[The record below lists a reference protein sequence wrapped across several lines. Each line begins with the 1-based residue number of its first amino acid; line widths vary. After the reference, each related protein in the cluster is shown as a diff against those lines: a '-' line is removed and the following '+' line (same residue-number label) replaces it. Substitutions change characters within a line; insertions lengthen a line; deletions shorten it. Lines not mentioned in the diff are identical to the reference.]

1 MKQISTQS
9 IILARTDFGE
19 ADRILT
25 VLTPDQGK
33 LRLMAKGVRRV
44 KSKLAGGIE
53 LFSVSDITFA
63 PGRGEIGT
71 LVSSRLNTHY
81 SKIAADF
88 ERTMLGYDLIK
99 RLHKNTE
106 DQPETEYFILLN
118 NGFAALNDAAINAEA
133 VKIWFGMQLLQLA
146 GHAPNLQT
154 DTRGETLESSRNYS
168 FSIDDMAFAPAESGK
183 FSSHHIKILRLAV
196 SQPNP
201 YILAH
206 IQGGADFIRQLLP
219 LLDTMSQTHLR
230 V

>member
-1 MKQISTQS
+1 MKQISTQA

-25 VLTPDQGK
+25 VLTPDNGK
-33 LRLMAKGVRRV
+33 LRLMARGVRRV

-71 LVSSRLNTHY
+71 LVSSRLNIHY
-81 SKIAADF
+81 DKIAADL

-106 DQPETEYFILLN
+106 DQPEPEYFTLLK
-118 NGFAALNDAAINAEA
+118 NGFAALNDLTISSEA
-133 VKIWFGMQLLQLA
+133 VKIWFGIQLLYLA

-154 DTRGETLESSRNYS
+154 DINGQPLKTDCNYS
-168 FSIDDMAFAPAESGK
+168 FSSDDMAFAPAESGK
-183 FSSHHIKILRLAV
+183 FNSSHVKMLRLALSPAG
-196 SQPNP
+196 SQ
-201 YILAH
+201 ILAH
-206 IQGGADFIRQLLP
+206 IQGGGDLMQQLLP
-219 LLDTMSQTHLR
+219 LLDTMSRTHLR